1 MNLFR
6 EILLH
11 IWRKPYHLM
20 IQLALFGAFTQVA
33 RDFKP
38 PSEAEQS
45 TDATVE
51 EGTFL

>member
-11 IWRKPYHLM
+11 IWRKPYLLM

-33 RDFKP
+33 RDFQP
-38 PSEAEQS
+38 HSGAEQS
-45 TDATVE
+45 TGATVAG
-51 EGTFL
+51 GTFL